1 MPTGMPPGFK
11 AFAKIFQLESKFLKF
26 TLITFLCFRHKI
38 VVPKHKFKRL
48 QPGGYQEDIREI
60 HLRNTQIGDNLENE
74 DYPKNKGDPKMKMT
88 PKIKTTQK

>member
-48 QPGGYQEDIREI
+48 KPGGYQEDIREI
-60 HLRNTQIGDNLENE
+60 HFRKTQSEYNLENE
-74 DYPKNKGDPKMKMT
+74 DYPKNEGDP
-88 PKIKTTQK
+88 